1 MAKQDPGTRGI
12 ALLIVLAI
20 IAMSSAMIAVIIFFV
35 MRGTEY
41 TGLQKR
47 YSTSKEAS
55 VGAIEVLTK
64 EIIPLAIS
72 GQSLSSVLTTFNVI
86 TTASVQRGYADEAT
100 ANLCFSDKLKKTTGL
115 WSGACDSRIE
125 PKTNPDLKFTLSGT
139 GSGAQPFDVYVKI
152 IDTSAG
158 NTNISGIVLEG
169 MGTAESA
176 GGVITTQHFPYLYTV
191 AVQGEKQQN
200 PSERAN
206 LEVLYAY

>member
-1 MAKQDPGTRGI
+1 MAKQNPGIQGI

-20 IAMSSAMIAVIIFFV
+20 IVMSSAMIAVIVFFV

-41 TGLQKR
+41 TALQKK

-55 VGAIEVLTK
+55 IGAIDVLTK
-64 EIIPLAIS
+64 EIIPMAIS
-72 GQSLSSVLTTFNVI
+72 GQTLSSVLTTFNVI
-86 TTASVQRGYADEAT
+86 TTAKVERGYADEAT
-100 ANLCFSDKLKKTTGL
+100 ANSCFADKLTKATGL
-115 WSGACDSRIE
+115 WGGACDNKIE

-139 GSGAQPFDVYVKI
+139 GAQPYDVYVKI

-176 GGVITTQHFPYLYTV
+176 GGVITTQHFPYLYTIE
-191 AVQGEKQQN
+191 VQGEKQQS